1 MVDRCRSQRGM
12 FLRTVFPVDSQDP
25 CWQAL
30 SDLFKSITALSA
42 DATLISLP
50 PGPLLELVCRAA
62 QRQLTAVWLA
72 LANMLIIQLDPPATY
87 TVSLRAVPS
96 HEVLTVVRDVVGVLL
111 QATLDTL
118 GIEGGMEAVRGGT
131 FVIGL
136 EMVTHGTTQNPDI
149 VQDFF
154 NFVEKV
160 KKVSRSGSRW

>member
-1 MVDRCRSQRGM
+1 MILKPSA
-12 FLRTVFPVDSQDP
+12 
-25 CWQAL
+25 QAL

-72 LANMLIIQLDPPATY
+72 LANMLVIQLDPPATS

-96 HEVLTVVRDVVGVLL
+96 HEVLTVVRDVVGVPL
-111 QATLDTL
+111 QATLDML
-118 GIEGGMEAVRGGT
+118 GIEGGGMEAVRGLSYRAENGDMDHP
-131 FVIGL
+131 
-136 EMVTHGTTQNPDI
+136 EPRY
-149 VQDFF
+149 FF

-160 KKVSRSGSRW
+160 KVSHSWTRW